1 MSPISNNRESSR
13 KRSGMEV
20 TMSQVIVQVEHLNL
34 SYKNVRAVQDVSF
47 AIESGE
53 VLAVIGSNG
62 SGKTSTIECV
72 EGLRK
77 PDSGSV
83 LVFGKNPRLHRRDI
97 YTKIG
102 VQLQETE
109 YPAKIRVEEL
119 CRLFAGF
126 YERPADWE
134 HLLPQMNLEEKRKC
148 TVNRLSG
155 GEKQRLSVLLAL
167 MGRPKLLILDELT
180 TGLDPEVRQNMW
192 TTFRAVRESGVAILL
207 VSHYLDEVEALADKI
222 LYLEKG
228 RQQFLGSKQK
238 FRQWAK
244 EQIPADQWQE
254 GCSLEKLYLQIVPKT
269 ESITMEGIL

>member
-1 MSPISNNRESSR
+1 MVPTSNNEAAAR
-13 KRSGMEV
+13 KRPGREND
-20 TMSQVIVQVEHLNL
+20 MSQIIVQVEHLNL
-34 SYKNVRAVQDVSF
+34 SFKNVRAVQDVSF
-47 AIESGE
+47 TIESGE

-77 PDSGSV
+77 PDSGSI
-83 LVFGKNPRLHRRDI
+83 LVFGKNPRLHRKDI

-109 YPAKIRVEEL
+109 YPAKIRVDEL
-119 CRLFAGF
+119 CRLFANF

-134 HLLPQMNLEEKRKC
+134 HLLPQLNLEEKKKR
-148 TVNRLSG
+148 TVSKLSG

-192 TTFRAVRESGVAILL
+192 STFRTVRENGVSILL

-228 RQQFLGSKQK
+228 RQQFFGSKQE
-238 FRQWAK
+238 FRQWTK
-244 EQIPADQWQE
+244 ERISPDQWQE
-254 GCSLEKLYLQIVPKT
+254 DLPLEKLYLQIVPKT
-269 ESITMEGIL
+269 QSITMEGIL